1 MSEYVTIA
9 GLVQFDP
16 RSRQAGGKP
25 VRDVMIR
32 NIGDNKN
39 YGITMWPEK
48 DHIIINK
55 GDFVIIDGKLS
66 QSVGQNKEGASVTYN
81 NVSASTV
88 FRFDGAGSNPSP
100 ATTPVGAPAA
110 TGDDFPF

>member
-1 MSEYVTIA
+1 MKYNEMVCE
-9 GLVQFDP
+9 
-16 RSRQAGGKP
+16 
-25 VRDVMIR
+25 R
-32 NIGDNKN
+32 NINVQSN
-39 YGITMWPEK
+39 CE
-48 DHIIINK
+48 HH
-55 GDFVIIDGKLS
+55 FVIIDGKLS